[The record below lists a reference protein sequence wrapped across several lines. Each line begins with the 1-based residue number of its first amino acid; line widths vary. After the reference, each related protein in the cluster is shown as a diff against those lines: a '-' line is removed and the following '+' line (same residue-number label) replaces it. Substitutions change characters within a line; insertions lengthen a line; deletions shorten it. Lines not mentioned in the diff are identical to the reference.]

1 MTRRLVFRPEAES
14 ELAEA
19 LDWYETRGRGLG
31 AEFLR
36 ALDAAIAV
44 LQRHPTL
51 YPVVFGA
58 ARRAVLRRFP
68 YSLIYVIDN
77 EDIVIAACIHSR
89 RDPRRWQARIEP
101 R

>member
-1 MTRRLVFRPEAES
+1 MTRRIVFRPQAVT

-19 LDWYETRGRGLG
+19 VEWYEARGRGLG

-36 ALDAAIAV
+36 SLDAVVAH

-51 YPVVFGA
+51 YPIVFGD

-68 YSLIYVIDN
+68 FSLIYIVRDN
-77 EDIVIAACIHSR
+77 ELLIAACIHSR
-89 RDPRRWQARIEP
+89 RDPSRWQERL
-101 R
+101 